1 MKNNSTLNEREK
13 ELIKSSLEATVQN
26 HSLENDSF
34 RISSSGHPIHS
45 QVEAII
51 EEFAENETEVSTIN
65 SIYQEVQNWAK
76 NR

>member
-1 MKNNSTLNEREK
+1 MKNNSTFSEREK
-13 ELIKSSLEATVQN
+13 EMIKFNLEATVQN

-34 RISSSGHPIHS
+34 PITSSGHPIHS
-45 QVEAII
+45 QTEAII

-65 SIYQEVQNWAK
+65 SIHQEVENWAK